1 MEIILYTNHC
11 PRCNVLKKK
20 LEQKNIK
27 YSEVTSVDDMLSLG
41 IKTVPILSLNGEL
54 MDFTKAIQW
63 INQLEE

>member
-20 LEQKNIK
+20 LEQKNIE

-41 IKTVPILSLNGEL
+41 IKAVPILSINGEL